1 MGKLFKRIITLGLI
15 GVVSLIGF
23 ASCSNKDN
31 NNEKGNVDSDKKV
44 LKLGGYPGP
53 YDELF
58 YDAVQPI
65 LEKKGYTIETVS
77 FNDMQ
82 LADTALSE
90 GSVDFIVSQHT
101 AFMNVFN
108 ESKGGELVA
117 LTHLPTVRTAMFS
130 EKNTSI
136 DTVKNGDKVA
146 ISKDPS
152 SAARALLVLEK
163 AGWIKIKEGVEPIK
177 ATLNDIEDNKHNLE
191 IIPMDA
197 GQIPRALKDVDY
209 GVVAGSF
216 VHAAK
221 MDPKKSLLSEDVI
234 EDLELTL
241 VVDGKNKDSKWA
253 KDINDAYKSD
263 EFKAYM
269 EKNNKDGFWFIPKSL
284 N

>member
-1 MGKLFKRIITLGLI
+1 MGKSFKKVISLVLVGLI
-15 GVVSLIGF
+15 ALIGLT
-23 ASCSNKDN
+23 SCEN
-31 NNEKGNVDSDKKV
+31 KGNEEASKEKKV

-58 YDAVQPI
+58 YNAVKPI
-65 LEKKGYTIETVS
+65 LEKKGYKIETIS

-82 LADTALSE
+82 LADTALAE

-108 ESKGGELVA
+108 ESKGGKLVA

-130 EKNTSI
+130 EKNTSL
-136 DTVKNGDKVA
+136 DNVEKGDKVA

-163 AGWIKIKEGVEPIK
+163 AGWIKIKDGVEPIK
-177 ATLNDIEDNKHNLE
+177 ATINDLQENKHNLE

-221 MDPKKSLLSEDVI
+221 MNHEKALLSEDVI
-234 EDLELTL
+234 EDLELVL
-241 VVDGKNKDSKWA
+241 VVDGKNKDASWV

-263 EFKAYM
+263 EFKSYM
-269 EKNNKDGFWFIPKSL
+269 DKNNKNGFWFIPKSL